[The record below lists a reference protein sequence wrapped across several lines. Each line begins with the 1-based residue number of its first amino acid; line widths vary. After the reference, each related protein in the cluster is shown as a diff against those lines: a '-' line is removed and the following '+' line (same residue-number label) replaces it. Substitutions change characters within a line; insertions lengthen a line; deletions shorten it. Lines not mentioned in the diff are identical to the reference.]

1 MEFLGAGI
9 SIVTIVTVCITIAC
23 SLVITVLAIAVPFI
37 IIRKMNEN
45 NRKRAEELAAVG
57 TRGEAIIL
65 AVQDTG
71 MRINDNPRVTLT
83 LEVRLPNTPPYQI
96 QKTITVSMFQIA
108 QVQVGGIVGVL
119 VDMSAPTN
127 PDKVGIL
134 LH

>member
-37 IIRKMNEN
+37 IIRKINEN

-83 LEVRLPNTPPYQI
+83 LEVRIPNMPPYQI

-119 VDMSAPTN
+119 VDMSAPNN